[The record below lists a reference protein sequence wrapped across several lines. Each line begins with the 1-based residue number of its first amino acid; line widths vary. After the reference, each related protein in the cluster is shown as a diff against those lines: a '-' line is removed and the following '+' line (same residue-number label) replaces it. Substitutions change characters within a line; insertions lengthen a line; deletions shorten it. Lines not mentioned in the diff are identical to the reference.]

1 MTNLNLDSIYDARN
15 MGQLEDGY
23 PMIVKVRCFDDK
35 GAKYEGWF
43 YPTDDMRCYLKSDGT
58 WIVSDRAFYFYQS
71 QLPSGKTCSR
81 KVSTKVS
88 KAILDLAVA
97 NLSKVE
103 DYSIRWNQIKSE
115 RTEEQQARRTEVI
128 LEAQRNTWAK
138 RH

>member
-1 MTNLNLDSIYDARN
+1 MTNLTLDKIYDARN
-15 MGQLEDGY
+15 MGQLELGY
-23 PMIVKVRCFDDK
+23 PMIVKVTCSDDK
-35 GAKYEGWF
+35 GAVYQGWF
-43 YPTDDMRCYLKSDGT
+43 YPTEDMRCYLKEDGT
-58 WIVSDRAFYFYQS
+58 WVVSDRAFNFYQS
-71 QLPSGKTCSR
+71 QLPTGKKCSR

-115 RTEEQQARRTEVI
+115 KTEEQQARRTEVI

>member
-1 MTNLNLDSIYDARN
+1 MTNLTLDKIYDARN

-23 PMIVKVRCFDDK
+23 PMIVKVTCSDDK
-35 GAKYEGWF
+35 GAVYQGWF
-43 YPTDDMRCYLKSDGT
+43 YPTEDMRCYLKEDGT
-58 WIVSDRAFYFYQS
+58 WVVSDRAFNFWQS
-71 QLPSGKTCSR
+71 QLPTGKKCSR

-103 DYSIRWNQIKSE
+103 DFSIRWNQIKSE
-115 RTEEQQARRTEVI
+115 RTEEQQERRTEVI

>member
-1 MTNLNLDSIYDARN
+1 

-23 PMIVKVRCFDDK
+23 PMIVKVTCSDDK
-35 GAKYEGWF
+35 GAVYQGWF
-43 YPTDDMRCYLKSDGT
+43 YPTEDMRCYLKEDGT
-58 WIVSDRAFYFYQS
+58 WVVSDRAFNFYQS
-71 QLPSGKTCSR
+71 QLPTGKKCSR

>member
-1 MTNLNLDSIYDARN
+1 MTNLTLDKIYDARN
-15 MGQLEDGY
+15 MGQLELGY
-23 PMIVKVRCFDDK
+23 PMIVKVTCSDDK
-35 GAKYEGWF
+35 GAVYQGWF
-43 YPTDDMRCYLKSDGT
+43 YPTEDMRCYLKEDGT
-58 WIVSDRAFYFYQS
+58 WVVSDRAFNFYQS
-71 QLPSGKTCSR
+71 QLPTGKKCSR

-115 RTEEQQARRTEVI
+115 RTEEQQTRRTEVI

>member
-1 MTNLNLDSIYDARN
+1 MTNLTLDKIYDARN
-15 MGQLEDGY
+15 MGQLEQGY
-23 PMIVKVRCFDDK
+23 PMIVKVTCSDDK
-35 GAKYEGWF
+35 GAVYQGWF
-43 YPTDDMRCYLKSDGT
+43 YPTEDMRCYLKEDGT
-58 WIVSDRAFYFYQS
+58 WVVSDRAFNFYQS
-71 QLPSGKTCSR
+71 QLPSGKKCSR